1 MEWQYSDDCDFND
14 EDEAALKELEKQAK
28 ITLAE
33 WNLTV
38 NKSKTEYVKFYVAAK
53 KEKDHKNKPL
63 HKDEPWRSNK
73 LLGSLLC
80 SKKDIASRC
89 IKGDIAFRKFE
100 KVWLTG
106 EKITLGRRLRLYE
119 AQVVSVMMYNSN
131 SWCATDV
138 ALNKLD
144 VTHRTVS
151 TYGEYLTSDGLEVKS
166 VTKICTRDVM
176 SNFYQSELLSI
187 DGRC

>member
-38 NKSKTEYVKFYVAAK
+38 NQSKTEYVKFYVAAK
-53 KEKDHKNKPL
+53 KEKDHNNKTL

-80 SKKDIASRC
+80 SKNTFLA
-89 IKGDIAFRKFE
+89 
-100 KVWLTG
+100 
-106 EKITLGRRLRLYE
+106 
-119 AQVVSVMMYNSN
+119 VVSRVKLHSE
-131 SWCATDV
+131 S
-138 ALNKLD
+138 LNK
-144 VTHRTVS
+144 
-151 TYGEYLTSDGLEVKS
+151 YGSPV
-166 VTKICTRDVM
+166 R
-176 SNFYQSELLSI
+176 
-187 DGRC
+187 R

>member
-1 MEWQYSDDCDFND
+1 M
-14 EDEAALKELEKQAK
+14 L
-28 ITLAE
+28 I
-33 WNLTV
+33 
-38 NKSKTEYVKFYVAAK
+38 
-53 KEKDHKNKPL
+53 
-63 HKDEPWRSNK
+63 SN
-73 LLGSLLC
+73 C
-80 SKKDIASRC
+80 FPFISRC
-89 IKGDIAFRKFE
+89 IKGDIAFRKFR

-106 EKITLGRRLRLYE
+106 KKITLGRRLRLYE

-138 ALNKLD
+138 ALNKID
-144 VTHRTVS
+144 VTRRKHLRRI
-151 TYGEYLTSDGLEVKS
+151 LNIRWPKVKS